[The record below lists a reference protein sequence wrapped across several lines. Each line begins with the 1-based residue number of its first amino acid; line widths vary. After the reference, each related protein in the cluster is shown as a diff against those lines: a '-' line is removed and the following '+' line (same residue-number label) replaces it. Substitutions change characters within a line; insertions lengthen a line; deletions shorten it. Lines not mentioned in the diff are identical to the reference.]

1 MFETPTLS
9 AHTKDGGVNGNGG
22 GDRTR
27 YLRREEDRTVTDREY
42 NAGVVN
48 TVATAMAVSNK
59 QASRAASLLFS
70 SLRFAAAVKSE
81 TLPPGG

>member
-1 MFETPTLS
+1 M
-9 AHTKDGGVNGNGG
+9 
-22 GDRTR
+22 
-27 YLRREEDRTVTDREY
+27 TDRRY
-42 NAGVVN
+42 NAGDVI
-48 TVATAMAVSNK
+48 AVGNK